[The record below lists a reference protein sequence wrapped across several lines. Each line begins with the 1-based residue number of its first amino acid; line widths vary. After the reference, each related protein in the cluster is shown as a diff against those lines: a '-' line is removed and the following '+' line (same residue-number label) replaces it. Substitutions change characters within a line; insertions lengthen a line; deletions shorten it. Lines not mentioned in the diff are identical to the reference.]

1 MEGVDFLLRYNSE
14 FGHEVYKNG
23 DLLMVHAQESVN
35 PGDLAVVRWP
45 GGETHIRRV
54 FQVGNNRVY
63 VSEDNTDLA
72 PVLENNMP
80 FTVIGKVIGVKYA
93 MEG

>member
-1 MEGVDFLLRYNSE
+1 MEDVDFLVKYNSA
-14 FGHEVYKNG
+14 FSHEVYKNG

-45 GGETHIRRV
+45 GGKTHIRRV
-54 FQVGNNRVY
+54 FLVGEDRVY
-63 VSEDNTDLA
+63 VSEEDTDLA
-72 PVLENNMP
+72 PVLETNMP

-93 MEG
+93 MEE